1 MYYACGCS
9 LEWKG
14 HAGVRRGRNTLYV
27 RLFMPCIFK
36 MSQKS
41 FNIFCVKDHQLV
53 KSRLGICNMY
63 VVACWNGKGAQS
75 PGVRRGRYMQLFMPC
90 IYTIYIYGIG
100 TIGLV

>member
-14 HAGVRRGRNTLYV
+14 HAGVRRGRCKLYV

-41 FNIFCVKDHQLV
+41 FNTFCVKDHQLV
-53 KSRLGICNMY
+53 KSRLGICMWLL
-63 VVACWNGKGAQS
+63 VGMERARRAQGS
-75 PGVRRGRYMQLFMPC
+75 EEADTCNCLCLV
-90 IYTIYIYGIG
+90 YIQIWHRNKRP
-100 TIGLV
+100 